1 MPVGECRRALVRLAV
16 RPICDAAQRTA
27 VRLGFSR
34 NGGHRV
40 PIGPLCPVGSQCGH
54 ANISTEWRTRL
65 AARRIAWVSAS
76 GKHIGG
82 GAAQV
87 LAQLD
92 KAELYASAVAAAR
105 CSTFGHSF
113 AVLPPTP
120 SARLALLLL
129 PRRLL
134 RASASMR
141 VSARRVLRT
150 IPAISLGRRSVW
162 RCVCSCMLPHSTTTK
177 ITSRRIRL
185 QQTTIGT
192 ILCTALRDCLGCVRR
207 GMPRGM
213 LGRVVPR
220 RVSHGATPRG
230 TLLSS
235 HAMWHACNA
244 CASLRSP
251 AGLSLSKMHTA
262 ERVLYLASRSHS
274 MLRATCCRLRRGE
287 QHAWI
292 NNGDEE

>member
-105 CSTFGHSF
+105 CSTFGYSF

-162 RCVCSCMLPHSTTTK
+162 RCVQLHASAFNDDKDHFQADPATADDHRHDPLHGSARLPRVRAAWHATWHARPCGT
-177 ITSRRIRL
+177 TSRVARCIAARHVAFVACHVACL
-185 QQTTIGT
+185 QRMREPPLACRAFPLKDAHGRA
-192 ILCTALRDCLGCVRR
+192 CT
-207 GMPRGM
+207 
-213 LGRVVPR
+213 VPR
-220 RVSHGATPRG
+220 IA
-230 TLLSS
+230 
-235 HAMWHACNA
+235 
-244 CASLRSP
+244 
-251 AGLSLSKMHTA
+251 
-262 ERVLYLASRSHS
+262 
-274 MLRATCCRLRRGE
+274 
-287 QHAWI
+287 
-292 NNGDEE
+292 